1 MSDAD
6 TVRGDDTAVA
16 LFPDDDNDRDS
27 NDVVVSEEQS
37 LSKSTE
43 NEKIARWSEKFS
55 FQANLYP

>member
-16 LFPDDDNDRDS
+16 LLPDDDNDRDA

-37 LSKSTE
+37 LSKPTE
-43 NEKIARWSEKFS
+43 NEKIARWSEKRS
-55 FQANLYP
+55 LQANLYP